1 MAPLV
6 EPKKCHEDCITFP
19 SLAFKNNS
27 KKGSCFSGFFCFF
40 VKKNLFNILSHITS
54 ELGSHLNCS

>member
-27 KKGSCFSGFFCFF
+27 KKFMFLWVFCFF
-40 VKKNLFNILSHITS
+40 VKKNLFNSLSHITS

>member
-27 KKGSCFSGFFCFF
+27 KKVHVSLGFF
-40 VKKNLFNILSHITS
+40 VKKNLFNILSHISS

>member
-6 EPKKCHEDCITFP
+6 EPKKCHEDCVTFP

-27 KKGSCFSGFFCFF
+27 KKVHVSLGFFVFLLKKTSLTFF
-40 VKKNLFNILSHITS
+40 HILHQNWEAT
-54 ELGSHLNCS
+54 